1 MCCIVTKCRLLA
13 QVSREK
19 IFFSICEN
27 FLDFGKILGL
37 YTILDFHEICLR
49 IYEFKQDLKLF
60 SWFDKLFKSDFSKRY
75 REIRNIF
82 SDLQNIF
89 GLSLF
94 DFRTEVFELFVLFWL
109 QLYNYFTLIH
119 ISYTKNGQNKVVLGY
134 YNFG

>member
-49 IYEFKQDLKLF
+49 IYEFKQDLKFF
-60 SWFDKLFKSDFSKRY
+60 SRFDNFSKA
-75 REIRNIF
+75 IF
-82 SDLQNIF
+82 LKKTLRFGIF
-89 GLSLF
+89 FRICKIFLDCPFSTSVPKYLSYLSFF
-94 DFRTEVFELFVLFWL
+94 D
-109 QLYNYFTLIH
+109 Y
-119 ISYTKNGQNKVVLGY
+119 SYIIILP
-134 YNFG
+134 